1 MTIVGA
7 LLAALVLGLFAYLLA
22 DAQSQDREDVEKRFR
37 DVAQVS
43 GAVTNGIFQSA
54 FQSTRTQATEKFS
67 GPIDERALAQFA
79 EQGQTQYVAVYDA
92 NGERLGATPGAPQP
106 GPAVDTA
113 RKTGQPRLSDVMGTG
128 EEATIEFAIP
138 YDTPSGRRIFV
149 TGSPTKPFADF
160 LAASLGQ
167 LPDFADAETAM

>member
-7 LLAALVLGLFAYLLA
+7 LLAALILALFAYLIA
-22 DAQSQDREDVEKRFR
+22 DAQSQDREELEKRFQ

-54 FQSTRTQATEKFS
+54 FEGTRTQATEKFS
-67 GPIDERALAQFA
+67 GPVDQGALDQYAQQA
-79 EQGQTQYVAVYDA
+79 QSQYVAVYDA
-92 NGERLGATPGAPQP
+92 RGKRLGATQGAPQP
-106 GPAVDTA
+106 GPAVDIA
-113 RKTGQPRLSDVMGTG
+113 RKTGDPRLSDVMGEG

-149 TGSPTKPFADF
+149 TGSPTKPFAVMRSRFPHRNDPQ
-160 LAASLGQ
+160 ARRR
-167 LPDFADAETAM
+167 D